1 MPTRDVSAS
10 QIVSGTAAAVAPAA
24 LVFGGLMLWG
34 DLDPT
39 AGLIGFAA
47 LVVAQA
53 LLARHQLGVLQSV
66 RSYAEGLVGGHAE
79 PPPAARRYGVAA
91 DLVAAITKLHR
102 WGRDAVDELRGL
114 VETRET
120 VLDSVPDPLLM
131 LDQNGRVVRANL
143 SARLLLGKA
152 LRGRDLASV
161 LRNPVVL
168 DAVASVLAGGPA
180 QLVDLSL
187 SDPVERDFAVGV
199 QPLPMRAPDG
209 TTALLSMHDV
219 TSLRRAEQMRADFV
233 ANASHELRTP
243 LASLVGFIET
253 LRGPARD
260 DEEAR
265 DRFLGIMQEQA
276 TRMGRLVGDLLS
288 LSRIELNEHL
298 PPTQAVALDVILD
311 NLAATFELQ
320 AARRKMRLQLDYPGD
335 LPRVVGD
342 EDELAQLFQNLID
355 NALKYGRPGTVVRI
369 AASRPGRTPGGFP
382 RAPHGAVAIAVADE
396 GDGIAREHL
405 PRLTERFYRVDPAR
419 SKQAGGTGLGLAIVK
434 HIVSRH
440 RGALTIESEVGQG
453 SLFTVF
459 LPAADPAAADRGG
472 EAREIAARAR
482 S

>member
-1 MPTRDVSAS
+1 MPNREVSAS
-10 QIVSGTAAAVAPAA
+10 QVVSGTAAMSVPAGLVLGALVLWGGLAPAPALLGFGA
-24 LVFGGLMLWG
+24 LVIAF
-34 DLDPT
+34 
-39 AGLIGFAA
+39 
-47 LVVAQA
+47 A
-53 LLARHQLGVLQSV
+53 LLSRHQLGVLQAA
-66 RSYAEGLVGGHAE
+66 RGYAEALVGGHAE
-79 PPPAARRYGVAA
+79 APAAARRYGIAR

-102 WGRDAVDELRGL
+102 WGRDSVDELRGL

-152 LRGRDLASV
+152 LNGRDLASV

-180 QLVDLSL
+180 RLVDLSL
-187 SDPVERDFAVGV
+187 SAPVERDFSVGV

-243 LASLVGFIET
+243 LASLIGFIET

-265 DRFLGIMQEQA
+265 ERFLGIMHEQA
-276 TRMGRLVGDLLS
+276 TRMGRLVADLLS

-298 PPTQAVALDVILD
+298 PPVRAIGLEAILD

-320 AARRKMRLQLDYPGD
+320 AARRKMRIQVDCPAG
-335 LPRVVGD
+335 LPAVVGE

-355 NALKYGRPGTVVRI
+355 NALKYGRPGGTVRI
-369 AASRPGRTPGGFP
+369 SASRAPRTPGGFP
-382 RAPHGAVAIAVADE
+382 RAPHGAVAVAVADE
-396 GDGIAREHL
+396 GEGIAREHL

-434 HIVSRH
+434 HIVNRH
-440 RGALTIESEVGQG
+440 RGALTIESEVGRG
-453 SLFTVF
+453 STFTVF
-459 LPAADPAAADRGG
+459 LPAAGAAAQAADPV
-472 EAREIAARAR
+472 ARAGG
-482 S
+482 

>member
-1 MPTRDVSAS
+1 MPNREVSAS
-10 QIVSGTAAAVAPAA
+10 QVVSGTAAMSAPAA
-24 LVFGGLMLWG
+24 LVLGALTLWGGLA
-34 DLDPT
+34 P
-39 AGLIGFAA
+39 AAALIGLAVLIGAF
-47 LVVAQA
+47 A
-53 LLARHQLGVLQSV
+53 LLARHQLAVLQAV
-66 RSYAEGLVGGHAE
+66 RGYAEALVGGGNAE
-79 PPPAARRYGVAA
+79 VPAAARRYGVAR
-91 DLVAAITKLHR
+91 DLTAATVKLHR

-152 LRGRDLASV
+152 LNGRDLASV

-180 QLVDLSL
+180 RLVDLSL
-187 SDPVERDFAVGV
+187 SDPVERDFSVGV

-298 PPTQAVALDVILD
+298 PPVRAIALDAILD
-311 NLAATFELQ
+311 NLAATFELT
-320 AARRKMRLQLDYPGD
+320 AARRKMRIQIDCQAG
-335 LPRVVGD
+335 LPAVIGE

-355 NALKYGRPGTVVRI
+355 NALKYGRQGGAVRI
-369 AASRPGRTPGGFP
+369 TAARAPRTPGGFP
-382 RAPHGAVAIAVADE
+382 RAPHGAVAVGVADE
-396 GDGIAREHL
+396 GEGIAREHL

-434 HIVSRH
+434 HIVNRH
-440 RGALTIESEVGQG
+440 RGALTIESEVGRG
-453 SLFTVF
+453 STFTVF
-459 LPAADPAAADRGG
+459 LPAAGTGVA
-472 EAREIAARAR
+472 AREPVARAGH
-482 S
+482 

>member
-1 MPTRDVSAS
+1 MPNRDVSAS
-10 QIVSGTAAAVAPAA
+10 QVVSGTAAMSAPAA
-24 LVFGGLMLWG
+24 LVLGALTLWGGLA
-34 DLDPT
+34 P
-39 AGLIGFAA
+39 AAALIG
-47 LVVAQA
+47 LVVLIGAFA
-53 LLARHQLGVLQSV
+53 LLARHQLAVLQAV
-66 RSYAEGLVGGHAE
+66 RGYAEALVGGNGE
-79 PPPAARRYGVAA
+79 VPATARRYGIAR

-152 LRGRDLASV
+152 LNGRDLASV

-180 QLVDLSL
+180 RLVDLSL
-187 SDPVERDFAVGV
+187 SDPVERDFSVGV

-298 PPTQAVALDVILD
+298 PPVRAIALDGILA
-311 NLAATFELQ
+311 NLAATFELT
-320 AARRKMRLQLDYPGD
+320 AARRKMRIQIEYQAG
-335 LPRVVGD
+335 LPAVIGE

-355 NALKYGRPGTVVRI
+355 NALKYGRQGGAVRI
-369 AASRPGRTPGGFP
+369 TASRAPRTPGGFP
-382 RAPHGAVAIAVADE
+382 RAPHGAVAVAVADE
-396 GDGIAREHL
+396 GEGIAREHL

-434 HIVSRH
+434 HIVNRH
-440 RGALTIESEVGQG
+440 RGALTIESEVGRG
-453 SLFTVF
+453 STFTVF
-459 LPAADPAAADRGG
+459 LPAAGASVA
-472 EAREIAARAR
+472 AREPVVRT
-482 S
+482 SL